1 MVLSIN
7 VGELLLSMFDGF
19 EKVILEVIIA
29 LLPLVAVF
37 IVSQIFFLHYKKK
50 KIIVV
55 IKGTILSLIGLALFL
70 QGVNVGYLPMATK
83 MGEALGALNYL
94 WIIVPIGFMMGFTT
108 TLADPSIYV
117 LAQESERASGGSIK
131 RKFMF
136 ISLCFGVGFA
146 VLIAMFK
153 LLFGFSVV
161 WIMIPGYTIAIILA
175 YFVDPDFTAM
185 AFDSGG
191 VVTGTMVASF
201 ILPMSTGIA
210 SVVPER
216 DPIIDGFGIVGLVA
230 LVPILTMLVMGL
242 ILNPPKR
249 RKKEDKTSDN

>member
-1 MVLSIN
+1 MVLSVN
-7 VGELLLSMFDGF
+7 VWNILKGMIVGID
-19 EKVILEVIIA
+19 KVILEVIIA

-37 IVSQIFFLHYKKK
+37 IVAQIFFLHYKKK
-50 KIIVV
+50 KVIVV
-55 IKGTILSLIGLALFL
+55 IKGTILSLVGLVLFL
-70 QGVNVGYLPMATK
+70 QGVNVGYLPMASE
-83 MGEALGALNYL
+83 MGKALGSLSYL
-94 WIIVPIGFMMGFTT
+94 WLIVPLGFLMGLTT

-117 LAQESERASGGSIK
+117 LAQETERASSGAIK

-136 ISLCFGVGFA
+136 VTLCVGVGLA

-153 LLFGFSVV
+153 LLFGFSVI

-210 SVVPER
+210 TVLPDR
-216 DPIIDGFGIVGLVA
+216 DPIVDGFGIVGLVA
-230 LVPILTMLVMGL
+230 LVPILTMLIMGL
-242 ILNPPKR
+242 ILNRPKR
-249 RKKEDKTSDN
+249 KKKIKTKVKN